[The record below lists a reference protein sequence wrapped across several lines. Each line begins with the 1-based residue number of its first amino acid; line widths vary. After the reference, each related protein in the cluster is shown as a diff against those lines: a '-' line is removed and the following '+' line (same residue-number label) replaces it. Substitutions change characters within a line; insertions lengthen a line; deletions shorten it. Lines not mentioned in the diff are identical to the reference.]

1 MGQLEML
8 QWVLFPV
15 ILISLVL
22 SVVFS
27 YKSRRSADGRKRGIN
42 AARMNISMGV
52 MMMFI
57 SFIQLFMS
65 DESTL
70 KVVIGA
76 IFLVVGLFNLF
87 AGLRNLS
94 AYRATERG

>member
-1 MGQLEML
+1 MGQLELL

-15 ILISLVL
+15 ILVTLVL
-22 SVVFS
+22 SVFFS
-27 YKSRRSADGRKRGIN
+27 YKSRRSSDPKQRGMN
-42 AARMNISMGV
+42 GARMNISMGV
-52 MMMFI
+52 MLLFI
-57 SFIQLFMS
+57 SVIQLFMS
-65 DESTL
+65 DESTF

-76 IFLVVGLFNLF
+76 VFMVIGLFNLF